1 MKYGL
6 FAFVPEPL
14 DNMDK
19 MLSPISEFSL
29 KFEGDIIIVK
39 SKN

>member
-1 MKYGL
+1 MACLHSYQT
-6 FAFVPEPL
+6 EPL